1 MTRTYF
7 KLAPL
12 ALCISAAPALA
23 QSDAERLDQLEQQ
36 VSSLQ
41 QQLTSAAADRV
52 RLNGFFSTGYATA
65 SNDAGFAG
73 INDESEVQD
82 LSLMA
87 LQGTFSLSDDTQAIM
102 QLVSRGEEDWDTE
115 LEWAYLSH
123 QATNSLQL
131 RAGKM
136 RLPFFM
142 YSDSLELGYAQPWAR
157 PPQAVYGPV
166 TVTSYVGADAT
177 YTFNLSGSSIN
188 TQLFSGFTDESSA
201 TSGNE
206 VEFRNTVG
214 INTEWTDY
222 VWKVRAVAATAE
234 VSVDSR
240 LLGQLFG
247 QNSFTLADGE
257 RGNFYGLG
265 FGYDNGTWQV
275 VSEVTR
281 IDVDGPFYDTDSAY
295 LTVGRRFDNV
305 MPYATIG
312 WLESKDDD
320 ERAGPLSSV
329 LDRSRDEYSLGVRWD
344 VLSGVAVKFD
354 YTHARGFG
362 DEPGSNMNAGSIFAE
377 NIDSTNV
384 YTVKIDSAF

>member
-1 MTRTYF
+1 MTR
-7 KLAPL
+7 KILKIAPL
-12 ALCISAAPALA
+12 ALGIAAAPALA
-23 QSDAERLDQLEQQ
+23 QTDAERLDQLEQH

-52 RLNGFFSTGYATA
+52 RFNGFFSTGYATA
-65 SNDAGFAG
+65 NNDAGFAG
-73 INDESEVQD
+73 IGEHSEVKD

-87 LQGTFSLSDDTQAIM
+87 LQGTFTLTDDTQAIM

-123 QATNSLQL
+123 QATNDLQL

-136 RLPFFM
+136 RIPFFM

-157 PPQAVYGPV
+157 PPEAVYGPV

-177 YTFNLSGSSIN
+177 YTYNLSGSSIN
-188 TQLFSGFTDESSA
+188 TQLFTGFTDESSV

-222 VWKVRAVAATAE
+222 VWKIRAVAATAE

-247 QNSFTLADGE
+247 QNTYTLADGE

-265 FGYDNGTWQV
+265 FGYDDGTWQV

-281 IDVDGPFYDTDSAY
+281 IAVDGPFYDTDSAY
-295 LTVGRRFDNV
+295 LTVGRRFDNI
-305 MPYATIG
+305 MPYATVG
-312 WLESKDDD
+312 WIETQDDD
-320 ERAGPLSSV
+320 ERAGPLSAV
-329 LDRSRDEYSLGVRWD
+329 LDRRRDEYSLGVRWD
-344 VLSGVAVKFD
+344 VLSGIAVKFD
-354 YTHARGFG
+354 WTHARGFG
-362 DEPGSNMNAGSIFAE
+362 DEPGGLDAATVFAE
-377 NIDSTNV
+377 DIDSTNV